1 MSAKN
6 LDHHKR
12 WRCITVG
19 FRVSPEES
27 YRIDMEVKT
36 SGLAKQDFILKRL
49 LNDEIIVRPNIRIQ
63 KYLEDYLVDLTNQLK
78 RLERIPQDS
87 EVLDNITYIVRLI
100 SQMSET

>member
-6 LDHHKR
+6 LDRHKR

-63 KYLEDYLVDLTNQLK
+63 KYLEDYLVDLTSQLK